1 MLGSLGEALGRSS
14 AGSGFTSVLSQV
26 VPAPVADLMAL
37 RSGDLMSQLS
47 ALGRM
52 VGMDTATGPS
62 GVADALPGVGAFSS
76 ALGGAGVG
84 SGADGPVIPTEL
96 TDALGPAV
104 DLLGAAEPGPG
115 SSSVGSLVGEL
126 SSGAAGSGALDLA
139 GLAELAEMA
148 GPLVE
153 EIPMGQQLLEV
164 ASQMAEG
171 PAAEAMELDGP

>member
-14 AGSGFTSVLSQV
+14 VGSGFTSVLSKV
-26 VPAPVADLMAL
+26 IPAPVADLMAL
-37 RSGDLMSQLS
+37 RSGDPMSQLS

-52 VGMDTATGPS
+52 VGVDTAADPS
-62 GVADALPGVGAFSS
+62 GVADALPGVGTLSS
-76 ALGGAGVG
+76 ALDGIGAGG
-84 SGADGPVIPTEL
+84 SGADGPVIPAEL
-96 TDALGPAV
+96 MDTLGPAV
-104 DLLGAAEPGPG
+104 DLLGAGQSGPG
-115 SSSVGSLVGEL
+115 SSSVGSLVEGL
-126 SSGAAGSGALDLA
+126 SSGAAGSGELDLA
-139 GLAELAEMA
+139 GLAEMA